1 MSNFIHLHNHSH
13 FSLLDGACRIDD
25 LVKAAVDNEMEALA
39 LTDHG
44 VMFGAVEFYQKCE
57 KAGIKPILGVEAYMA
72 PRNRKD
78 KSFRK
83 DDPGDT
89 NFHLLLLAKNE
100 RGYKNLMYLV
110 SMGHLEGFYYKPRID
125 KELLREYHE
134 GIICASACLKGE
146 VAYKALH
153 QGYETGRDAAKEYR
167 EIFGDDY
174 YLEVHNHGIPEESK
188 ASEMIF
194 EMSQE
199 LSIPVI
205 VTNDIHYLK
214 REHSMPHDVLIC
226 LQTGKDRDDANRL
239 RYTTDEIYF
248 KSEKEMAQL
257 FPNRA
262 DILKLTKDIAEKCNV
277 ALDFKSIHLPHFE
290 VPEEDKNLDLD
301 EYLEKLTKAELL
313 HRYPNPSKEIY
324 DRLKYELGVI
334 KKTGYAGYFLIV
346 WDFIRAAREMGIPVG
361 PGRGS
366 AAGSLV
372 AYCLKI
378 TNIDPL
384 EYNLLFERFLNP
396 DRITMPDI
404 DIDFCYEQ
412 REKVI
417 EYVRKKYG
425 EKNVTQIIT
434 FGTMAARAVIR
445 DVGRVLKI
453 SYGEVDKIAKMIPA
467 TIGIKLKDAL
477 ETVQDLRDTTN
488 GDDTYKQL
496 VDYSQ
501 VLEGLARHA
510 STHAAGVVI
519 TPTELTN
526 YSPLFKSPSTGDVT
540 TQYDMKCLEA
550 TGVLKMDFL
559 GLRTLTVINH
569 ALKALKK
576 CGTEIDI
583 DHIPLDDPDTYKMFG
598 EGETTAIF
606 QFESNGMREYLRKL
620 KPQTIS
626 DLIAMNALYRPG
638 PMDMIDEFIARK
650 HGKQKIEY
658 THPNLEPIL
667 KETYGIIVY
676 QEQVMQ
682 IASTMAGFSLGKSD
696 ILRRAMGKK
705 KADLMAQMRK
715 EFVKGAIENK
725 IDQKVAEEV
734 FDLMDKFARYGF
746 NKSHSAC
753 YSIVAYQTA
762 YLKAHYP
769 AEFMAATMTSE
780 MGSTDRIVF
789 FIEECRRMNIEVLPP
804 DVNESLA
811 QFSVVEGK
819 IRFGLGAVKNV
830 GLNAIESIVSARR
843 KDGKFTTIYD
853 FCQRIDLRLANK
865 KVLESLIQAGAMDS
879 LEGNRSQL
887 YAAID
892 VATSYASSLA
902 QSKARN
908 QASLFDDAPEEVRIE
923 PVIPELPD
931 WEISEK
937 LTREKEVL
945 GFYVSGHPLDPY
957 RAEIQ
962 AFSTIS
968 LGNLESLRDGA
979 AASVCGMVTNMKIH
993 YDRRNR
999 AMAFFTIENF
1009 TGSIELLAFSD
1020 PYTQYKDLIDPD
1032 KIVVVQGR
1040 LSVREEEKPKM
1051 IVNRITPLSEAWQSM
1066 TKAFYLSFDA
1076 EKLDEMKIERVNQII
1091 RTNQGQC
1098 QLYFQIKVNGH
1109 KKAYRSKKYRV
1120 RPNQDMLVR
1129 LQDLLGKENVW
1140 FDAEVQKQ

>member
-1 MSNFIHLHNHSH
+1 
-13 FSLLDGACRIDD
+13 
-25 LVKAAVDNEMEALA
+25 
-39 LTDHG
+39 
-44 VMFGAVEFYQKCE
+44 
-57 KAGIKPILGVEAYMA
+57 
-72 PRNRKD
+72 
-78 KSFRK
+78 
-83 DDPGDT
+83 
-89 NFHLLLLAKNE
+89 
-100 RGYKNLMYLV
+100 
-110 SMGHLEGFYYKPRID
+110 
-125 KELLREYHE
+125 
-134 GIICASACLKGE
+134 
-146 VAYKALH
+146 
-153 QGYETGRDAAKEYR
+153 
-167 EIFGDDY
+167 
-174 YLEVHNHGIPEESK
+174 
-188 ASEMIF
+188 
-194 EMSQE
+194 
-199 LSIPVI
+199 
-205 VTNDIHYLK
+205 
-214 REHSMPHDVLIC
+214 
-226 LQTGKDRDDANRL
+226 
-239 RYTTDEIYF
+239 
-248 KSEKEMAQL
+248 
-257 FPNRA
+257 
-262 DILKLTKDIAEKCNV
+262 
-277 ALDFKSIHLPHFE
+277 
-290 VPEEDKNLDLD
+290 
-301 EYLEKLTKAELL
+301 
-313 HRYPNPSKEIY
+313 
-324 DRLKYELGVI
+324 
-334 KKTGYAGYFLIV
+334 
-346 WDFIRAAREMGIPVG
+346 
-361 PGRGS
+361 
-366 AAGSLV
+366 
-372 AYCLKI
+372 
-378 TNIDPL
+378 
-384 EYNLLFERFLNP
+384 
-396 DRITMPDI
+396 MPDI

-425 EKNVTQIIT
+425 ENNVTQIIT

-467 TIGIKLKDAL
+467 TLGIKLKDAL
-477 ETVQDLRDTTN
+477 ETVQDLRNTTESN
-488 GDDTYKQL
+488 DTYKQL

-559 GLRTLTVINH
+559 GLRTLTVIDH
-569 ALKALKK
+569 TLKALKK
-576 CGTEIDI
+576 RGIEIDI
-583 DHIPLDDPDTYKMFG
+583 DHIPLDDPDTYKIFG
-598 EGETTAIF
+598 EGETAAIF

-650 HGKQKIEY
+650 HGRQKIDY
-658 THPNLEPIL
+658 AHPKLEPIL

-682 IASTMAGFSLGKSD
+682 IASAMAGFSLGKSD

-705 KADLMAQMRK
+705 NAKLMAQMRE

-725 IDQKVAEEV
+725 IDRKVAEEI

-753 YSIVAYQTA
+753 YSVVAYQTA

-789 FIEECRRMNIEVLPP
+789 FIEECRRMKIEVLPP

-811 QFSVVEGK
+811 QFSVLEGK

-843 KDGKFTTIYD
+843 KDGRFKTIYD
-853 FCQRIDLRLANK
+853 FCQRIDLRQANK

-887 YAAID
+887 LASID

-908 QASLFDDAPEEVRIE
+908 QGSLFDDAPEEVRIE
-923 PVIPELPD
+923 PVIPDLPD
-931 WEISEK
+931 WELSEK

-945 GFYVSGHPLDPY
+945 GFYVSGHPLDTY

-968 LGNLESLRDGA
+968 LANLESLRDGTA
-979 AASVCGMVTNMKIH
+979 GSVCGMVTNMKVH

-1020 PYTQYKDLIDPD
+1020 PYSQYKDLIDPD

-1051 IVNRITPLSEAWQSM
+1051 IVNRIVPLSEAWQSM
-1066 TKAFYLSFDA
+1066 TRAFYLSFDA
-1076 EKLDEMKIERVNQII
+1076 EKLDETKIERVNQII

-1109 KKAYRSKKYRV
+1109 KKAYCSKKYRV
-1120 RPNQDMLVR
+1120 RPNQDMLAR

-1140 FDAEVQKQ
+1140 FDAEVQKQNQ

>member
-1 MSNFIHLHNHSH
+1 
-13 FSLLDGACRIDD
+13 
-25 LVKAAVDNEMEALA
+25 
-39 LTDHG
+39 
-44 VMFGAVEFYQKCE
+44 
-57 KAGIKPILGVEAYMA
+57 
-72 PRNRKD
+72 
-78 KSFRK
+78 
-83 DDPGDT
+83 
-89 NFHLLLLAKNE
+89 
-100 RGYKNLMYLV
+100 
-110 SMGHLEGFYYKPRID
+110 
-125 KELLREYHE
+125 
-134 GIICASACLKGE
+134 
-146 VAYKALH
+146 
-153 QGYETGRDAAKEYR
+153 
-167 EIFGDDY
+167 
-174 YLEVHNHGIPEESK
+174 
-188 ASEMIF
+188 
-194 EMSQE
+194 
-199 LSIPVI
+199 
-205 VTNDIHYLK
+205 
-214 REHSMPHDVLIC
+214 HSMPHDVLIC
-226 LQTGKDRDDANRL
+226 LQTGKDRDDPNRL

-248 KSEKEMAQL
+248 KSEQEMAQL
-257 FPNRA
+257 FP
-262 DILKLTKDIAEKCNV
+262 DHPGIVKLTKEVAEKCNV
-277 ALDFKSIHLPHFE
+277 EIDFKTIHLPHFE
-290 VPEEDKNLDLD
+290 LPDEDKNLNLD
-301 EYLEKLTKAELL
+301 EYLEKLTKTELL
-313 HRYPNPSKEIY
+313 HRYPNPTKEIY
-324 DRLKYELGVI
+324 ERLEYELGVI
-334 KKTGYAGYFLIV
+334 KRTGYAGYFLIV
-346 WDFIRAAREMGIPVG
+346 WDFIRAAQEMGIPVG

-396 DRITMPDI
+396 ERVTMPDI

-417 EYVRKKYG
+417 EYVRQKYG
-425 EKNVTQIIT
+425 ENNVTQIIT

-445 DVGRVLKI
+445 DVGRVLQI

-467 TIGIKLKDAL
+467 TLGIKLNDAL
-477 ETVQDLRDTTN
+477 ETVQDLRDIADSEETF
-488 GDDTYKQL
+488 KHL
-496 VDYSQ
+496 IDYSK

-519 TPTELTN
+519 TPGALTN
-526 YSPLFKSPSTGDVT
+526 YSPLFRSSGSGDVT

-559 GLRTLTVINH
+559 GLRTLTVIDH
-569 ALKALKK
+569 TLKALKQR
-576 CGTEIDI
+576 GIEIDI
-583 DHIPLDDPDTYKMFG
+583 DRIPLDDPDTYKIFG
-598 EGETTAIF
+598 EGETAAIF

-638 PMDMIDEFIARK
+638 PMDMIDDFISRK

-658 THPNLEPIL
+658 THPKLEPIL

-682 IASTMAGFSLGKSD
+682 IASAMAGFSLAKSD
-696 ILRRAMGKK
+696 LLRRAMGKK
-705 KADLMAQMRK
+705 KADLMAEMRQ
-715 EFVKGAIENK
+715 EFIKGAVELK
-725 IDQKVAEEV
+725 VDRKVAEEV

-753 YSIVAYQTA
+753 YSVVAYQTA
-762 YLKAHYP
+762 YLKAHYT

-789 FIEECRRMNIEVLPP
+789 FMEECRRMNIEVLPP

-830 GLNAIESIVSARR
+830 GLGAIESIVSARN
-843 KDGKFTTIYD
+843 KDGKFATIYD
-853 FCQRIDLRLANK
+853 FCQRIDLRQANK

-879 LEGNRSQL
+879 LEGNRNQL
-887 YAAID
+887 LASAD

-902 QSKARN
+902 QSRARN

-931 WEISEK
+931 WELTEK

-968 LGNLESLRDGA
+968 LANMDSLRDGKT
-979 AASVCGMVTNMKIH
+979 ASLCGMITNVKIH

-999 AMAFFTIENF
+999 AMAFFTLENF
-1009 TGSIELLAFSD
+1009 SGSIEMLAFSD
-1020 PYTQYKDLIDPD
+1020 PYSQFKDLIDPD

-1040 LSVREEEKPKM
+1040 ISVREEEKPKLL
-1051 IVNRITPLSEAWQSM
+1051 IDKIIGLSDAWQSM

-1076 EKLDEMKIERVNQII
+1076 EKLSEGQIDRVSQII
-1091 RTNQGQC
+1091 RTNPGQC
-1098 QLYFQIKVNGH
+1098 QLYFQIKENGH

-1120 RPNQDMLVR
+1120 RPNQDMLIR

-1140 FDAEVQKQ
+1140 FDANMQKQKQ